1 VLDLGQLSEDLRRHA
16 AEADAEALP
25 ALVGLLEEVALRAR
39 ARVLA
44 VQQPQPAQVA
54 ADATNIGPDRA
65 AEIAGTTRRWILDAT
80 RGLKFRRDLSRKQP
94 RFDEAGLRAWLAERN
109 GRRAQRLRAVV

>member
-1 VLDLGQLSEDLRRHA
+1 MLDLGQLSEDLRRHA

-44 VQQPQPAQVA
+44 VQQPQPAQV
-54 ADATNIGPDRA
+54 PDRVLTPEEA
-65 AEIAGTTRRWILDAT
+65 AEIAGCTVRWIRTVT
-80 RGLKFRRDLSRKQP
+80 RGLPFRRDLSRETV
-94 RFDEAGLRAWLAERN
+94 RFSEAGLRAWLTSPRPGN
-109 GRRAQRLRAVV
+109 RAQRLRAAV